1 MVWRILYIFSLL
13 LCGHAALAQ
22 TYQEAPCPSRLLIGR
37 DTSVAQSLRC
47 GILSV
52 PEDRTNA
59 LSRSIDLAVLILP
72 SLSEIPA
79 EPVVF
84 LQGGP
89 GGASLATLPW
99 WLESPLRD
107 HHDIILIDQ
116 RGTGYSRP
124 SLSCPELTQTD
135 DAVAAMR
142 ACRMRLERTGINLS
156 AYNSRENARD
166 IQDLRAALGLEAV
179 NLLGVS
185 YGSRLALTI
194 LRDNPEGIRS
204 VILDSVYP
212 PQVERM
218 VGLGPNFLRVLSE
231 VFRSCRAQPECAAQ
245 YPELERNFY
254 AAIAELN
261 DAPLPSPLLP
271 IDGSLLLTIFFQAMY
286 QTQIGPYLPYSMQRF
301 SEGDYLTT
309 LALLA
314 GIEAEAL
321 GDIQLTIAAFL
332 RLFSES
338 FRFLFANVQS
348 EGAYFSTECQE
359 DILFQTPE
367 AIRRKSGGLPE
378 VLQGFVDDSASD
390 LFAVCT
396 TWGVARGDMT
406 ESQAVS
412 SDIPTL
418 LLAGTFDPITP
429 PVWAELAA
437 RTLTNS
443 TLVVLPGVAHGAFD
457 ANDCAEGIVLEF
469 LAHPHIPPDT
479 SCVSELTVS
488 FYVP

>member
-1 MVWRILYIFSLL
+1 MFWRYLCILSLL
-13 LCGHAALAQ
+13 ICGYAASAQ
-22 TYQEAPCPSRLLIGR
+22 TYREGPCPSRLLIGL
-37 DTSVAQSLRC
+37 DISVAQDLRC
-47 GILSV
+47 GVLSI
-52 PEDRTNA
+52 PEDRTNE
-59 LSRSIDLAVLILP
+59 STRSIELAILVLP
-72 SLSEIPA
+72 SLSATPA
-79 EPVVF
+79 EPVLF

-124 SLSCPELTQTD
+124 ALSCPELTQTED
-135 DAVAAMR
+135 TVAAMR
-142 ACRMRLERTGINLS
+142 ACRARLERSGINLA
-156 AYNSRENARD
+156 AYNSRENAQD

-231 VFRSCRAQPECAAQ
+231 VFRSCRAQPDCAAQ
-245 YPELERNFY
+245 YPELERTFY
-254 AAIAELN
+254 AAIARLN
-261 DAPLPSPLLP
+261 DTPLPSPLLP
-271 IDGSLLLTIFFQAMY
+271 VDGSLLLSIFFQAMY
-286 QTQIGPYLPYSMQRF
+286 QTQVGPYLPYSMQRF

-314 GIEAEAL
+314 GIEAEVL
-321 GDIQLTIAAFL
+321 GDIRLTIAAFL

-348 EGAYFSTECQE
+348 EGVYFSTECQE

-378 VLQGFVDDSASD
+378 VLQVFVDDSASN
-390 LFAVCT
+390 LFAICT
-396 TWGVARGDMT
+396 AWGMVRGDLT
-406 ESQAVS
+406 ESQAVR

-457 ANDCAEGIVLEF
+457 ANDCVEGIVLEF
-469 LAHPHIPPDT
+469 LAHPHPPPDT
-479 SCVSELTVS
+479 SCAAELTVS
-488 FYVP
+488 FYIP